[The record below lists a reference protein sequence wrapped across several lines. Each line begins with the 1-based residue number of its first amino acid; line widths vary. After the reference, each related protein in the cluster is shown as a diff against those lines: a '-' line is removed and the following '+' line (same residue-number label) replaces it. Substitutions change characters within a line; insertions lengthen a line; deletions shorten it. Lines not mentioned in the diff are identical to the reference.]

1 MFRHDFSITHFRWLY
16 FSIWPCKM
24 NGLCFLRSG
33 KHGTVVQAPKK
44 GESIWE
50 RGRVGERERERTRV
64 REGREDADYRLR
76 LCSLRNILKG
86 KVRFI
91 KWNQSI
97 RDVIRVS
104 HVKQIP
110 LFDFGFSA
118 FIKHRWGMTSLFFIC
133 WIVFAVPIYFICGCR

>member
-1 MFRHDFSITHFRWLY
+1 MIFPSPTFGGCIFPSGHVRWTGSAFL
-16 FSIWPCKM
+16 
-24 NGLCFLRSG
+24 GLENTALWYKRRKRVNQFER
-33 KHGTVVQAPKK
+33 
-44 GESIWE
+44 ERE